1 MISNVILCR
10 GFALCTGYLAPNE
23 ILINKNKAATEVN
36 QVVYTVAGNAVAT
49 SKNKQ
54 PTLLDTASVADVSDF
69 IGDEITYTAGSNGLA
84 WIALN
89 PIPETKKYQT
99 QLVQAGNSIEVVSDG
114 AECAIICLVGNA
126 NVSGK
131 TIPALS
137 YARVLPTKT
146 VVLEAPA
153 NSVALVIKAV

>member
-36 QVVYTVAGNAVAT
+36 QAVYVISGNAVAT
-49 SKNKQ
+49 AENQQ
-54 PTLLDTASVADVSDF
+54 PITLNTACLTDVSNF
-69 IGDEITYTAGSNGLA
+69 AGTQITYTAGSNGLA

-89 PIPETKKYQT
+89 PIPEIKKYQT
-99 QLVQAGNSIEVVSDG
+99 QLVYAGNSIEVVSDG
-114 AECAIICLVGNA
+114 AECAIVCLVGNI

-131 TIPALS
+131 TVAALS

-146 VVLEAPA
+146 VVLETPQ
-153 NSVALVIKAV
+153 NSVALIIKAV